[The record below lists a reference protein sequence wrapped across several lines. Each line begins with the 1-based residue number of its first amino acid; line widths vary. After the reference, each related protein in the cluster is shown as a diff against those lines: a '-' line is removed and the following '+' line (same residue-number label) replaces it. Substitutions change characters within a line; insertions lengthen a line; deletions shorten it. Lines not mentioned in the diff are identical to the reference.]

1 MKEIKVYK
9 PIDKEDIFWSWL
21 TDMDGG
27 ESFSFSA
34 DTIHKIFDENPEE
47 TEFKF
52 NINCDG
58 GTTSEGLRIYDVLR
72 TSGKTLFCNVE
83 GGCHSMAIVLL
94 LAAPKENR
102 TANPNSRALIHEV
115 RGGSWDYL
123 KADEL
128 RILADEID
136 REQNAILDIYE
147 ERTGYDR
154 ATLETL
160 MKEEKQRTASEL
172 LQYGFIS
179 KINTYSTN
187 LKPKNQ
193 MTKPTGKVQEL
204 LNKAKELGK
213 SITNLLEGGEPVNF
227 EFKDSDGMVLFTTE
241 KEDDSIAVGDAA
253 SPDGTYE
260 LPDER
265 TVIVAGGVVT
275 EITEPQADAT
285 EVENLVAENQSL
297 KDELLNAQNLITE
310 MSNELNKHVTSN
322 FVATPRTRVPG
333 KQNTKALTAEELKNE
348 AREKR
353 AVMQGGKK

>member
-1 MKEIKVYK
+1 MKEIRVYK

-21 TDMDGG
+21 TDMEGG
-27 ESFSFSA
+27 ESFTFSA

-72 TSGKTLFCNVE
+72 TSGKTLFCNIE
-83 GGCHSMAIVLL
+83 GGCHSMAITLL

-136 REQNAILDIYE
+136 REQNAILDIYT
-147 ERTGYDR
+147 ERTGSER
-154 ATLETL
+154 EILETL
-160 MKEEKQRTASEL
+160 MKEEKQRTAAEL

-187 LKPKNQ
+187 QKTKQ
-193 MTKPTGKVQEL
+193 MSKPTKVQEL

-213 SITNLLEGGEPVNF
+213 SITNLLEGGETVNF
-227 EFKDSDGMVLFTTE
+227 EFKDADGVVLFATE
-241 KEDDSIAVGDAA
+241 KEDDSIAVGDVA
-253 SPDGTYE
+253 SPDGTFE
-260 LPDER
+260 LPDGR
-265 TVIVAGGVVT
+265 TVIVADGVVT
-275 EITEPQADAT
+275 EITEPADENT
-285 EVENLVAENQSL
+285 EMENLVAENQSL
-297 KDELLNAQNLITE
+297 KDELVNAQSLITE
-310 MSNELNKHVTSN
+310 MSNELKNHTTSN

-333 KQNTKALTAEELKNE
+333 KQNAVVSAEELKNE

-353 AVMQGGKK
+353 ASMKGGK